1 MKKMFFA
8 VAAAFVMVSVSNVFA
23 NSNVQLGNSGMA
35 QVNDT
40 VDTTVVA
47 PAALAD
53 SSQAPSDS
61 AAQPT
66 APATPEASM
75 AVAPTAPADTVVTP
89 ATPEEPATPATPA
102 APADSTA
109 KPAADSTNV
118 A

>member
-23 NSNVQLGNSGMA
+23 NSNAQLGN
-35 QVNDT
+35 
-40 VDTTVVA
+40 
-47 PAALAD
+47 
-53 SSQAPSDS
+53 
-61 AAQPT
+61 
-66 APATPEASM
+66 ASM

-109 KPAADSTNV
+109 KPVADSTNV